1 MKKSPLKSLIF
12 VLLALAVSGC
22 ATSSEGN
29 PWAPPKKKKPFAERW
44 DERTKQAEED
54 AAKNAGAK
62 EEAPVVK
69 MSASTEIA
77 TVVFADNAEK
87 VLVAYPDGAMKAS
100 VKKGDVFAL
109 RGKDMVLHGVV
120 RLDMVGA
127 EGTLGFALLG
137 GSAGIGDMVTIPG
150 EKLLEVMKST
160 YPECFATEE

>member
-22 ATSSEGN
+22 ATSSDSS
-29 PWAPPKKKKPFAERW
+29 PWAPAKKKKPFAERW
-44 DERTKQAEED
+44 DERAKQAEED
-54 AAKNAGAK
+54 AAKNAVA

-87 VLVAYPDGAMKAS
+87 VLVAYPAGSKEPF
-100 VKKGDVFAL
+100 VKKGDIFAL

-137 GSAGIGDMVTIPG
+137 GTAGIGDMVTIPG
-150 EKLLEVMKST
+150 EKLLDVMKST
-160 YPECFATEE
+160 YPECFEPEK